1 MAVKKDSETPL
12 MKQYNSLKEQYPD
25 TILLF
30 RVGDFYETFGQDAI
44 ATSQILGITLTKRG
58 GGDENELA
66 GFPFHAIDTYL
77 PKFLRSGKRVAICE
91 QLEDPK
97 SVKGLV
103 KRGVTE
109 VVTPSMSYNDK
120 TDDGASNNYLCGV
133 HYGKLF
139 VGIAFVD
146 ISTGEFFISRGE
158 KSEADK
164 LFQSLSPREL
174 VIQKKYLRE
183 FQKDHKENIYIK
195 TYEDWVFNSD
205 YANEI
210 LTEHFGTKSLKGFG
224 VEECKEG
231 IIAAAAALTYMKE
244 TLHTQ
249 ISHISQISTIKSS
262 NYLWLDKFTIRN
274 LELISSPNENGK
286 TLLSI
291 LNRTQSNMGL
301 RMLQRW
307 IVLPLLDIEQI
318 EHRQNIVK
326 SFIDNDTLSLNTSE
340 SLRTIG
346 DLERVISRVAF
357 GRIQPSELLNLKFII
372 REIGKLKK
380 DFSETGSKFLKT
392 EAERLNP
399 CSDLEQYLEKYISS
413 DAPNNIAKGGAIAQG
428 VDSELDSLRELAF
441 NSRQVLEQLKNDE
454 CEKTGISSLKI
465 GYNNVF
471 GYYLEVTNTHKD
483 KVPQE
488 WIRKQTLA
496 NAERYITEELKELEN
511 KIITAQDRISQIENR
526 IYNEVLTKTIQYI
539 NSLKANAH
547 ILASMDCLLSFA
559 QIAIENNYVRP
570 KLTEQTNIT
579 IKDGRHPVIEKS
591 LSAGE
596 QYISN
601 DVYLD
606 RDSQQICIITGPNMS
621 GKSAYLR
628 QTALITLM
636 AQIGSWVPAKM
647 AEIGIVDKIFTRVG
661 ASDNISSGESTFMV
675 EMNEAACILNNI
687 SERSLILLDE
697 IGRGTSTYDGV
708 SIAWAIASYLH
719 DNRCKPKTLFATHY
733 HELIDM
739 ENQYARIKNYHVK
752 VKESGKEVIFLR
764 KIDKG
769 GSEQS
774 FGIHVAKLAG
784 MPRKVVEEAEYMLS
798 QLENKATKA
807 QKVAKKADSS
817 SSKGLQLSF
826 IQLDDP
832 VLSEIKDAILEVDI
846 ENLTPI
852 ESLNKLYEIKKKL
865 EKV

>member
-120 TDDGASNNYLCGV
+120 TDDGASNNYLCGI

-496 NAERYITEELKELEN
+496 NAERYITEELKELES

>member
-120 TDDGASNNYLCGV
+120 TDDGASNNYLCGI

-399 CSDLEQYLEKYISS
+399 CFDLEQYLEKYISS

-496 NAERYITEELKELEN
+496 NAERYITEELKELES

-526 IYNEVLTKTIQYI
+526 IYNEVLAKTIQYI
-539 NSLKANAH
+539 NSLKANAL
-547 ILASMDCLLSFA
+547 ILASLDCLLSFA

>member
-120 TDDGASNNYLCGV
+120 TDDGASNNYLCGI

-158 KSEADK
+158 RSEADK

-372 REIGKLKK
+372 RETGKLKK
-380 DFSETGSKFLKT
+380 DFSENGSKFLKT

-399 CSDLEQYLEKYISS
+399 CFDLEQYLEKYISS

-526 IYNEVLTKTIQYI
+526 IYNEVLAKTIQYI

-817 SSKGLQLSF
+817 SPKGLQLSF

-832 VLSEIKDAILEVDI
+832 VLSEIKDTILEVDI

>member
-30 RVGDFYETFGQDAI
+30 RVGDFYETFGQDAV

-120 TDDGASNNYLCGV
+120 TDDGASNNYLCGI
-133 HYGKLF
+133 HYDKLF

-380 DFSETGSKFLKT
+380 DFSENGSKFLKT

-399 CSDLEQYLEKYISS
+399 CFDLEQYLEKYISS
-413 DAPNNIAKGGAIAQG
+413 DAPNNIAKGGAIAKG

-496 NAERYITEELKELEN
+496 NAERYITEELKELES

-526 IYNEVLTKTIQYI
+526 IYNEVLAKTIQYI

-817 SSKGLQLSF
+817 NSKGLQLSF

-832 VLSEIKDAILEVDI
+832 VLSEIKDTILEVDI

>member
-44 ATSQILGITLTKRG
+44 TTSQILGITLTKRG

-120 TDDGASNNYLCGV
+120 TDDGASNNYLCGI

-146 ISTGEFFISRGE
+146 ISTGEFFISRGG

-340 SLRTIG
+340 YLRTIG
-346 DLERVISRVAF
+346 DLERIISRVAF

-380 DFSETGSKFLKT
+380 DFSENGSKFLKT
-392 EAERLNP
+392 EAEKLNP
-399 CSDLEQYLEKYISS
+399 CFDLEQYLEKYISS

-526 IYNEVLTKTIQYI
+526 IYNEVLAKTIQYI

-628 QTALITLM
+628 QTTLITLM

-807 QKVAKKADSS
+807 QKVAKKTDSS

-832 VLSEIKDAILEVDI
+832 VLSEIKDTILEVDI

>member
-120 TDDGASNNYLCGV
+120 TDDGASNNYLCGI

-340 SLRTIG
+340 YLRTIG
-346 DLERVISRVAF
+346 DLERIISRVAF

-380 DFSETGSKFLKT
+380 DFSENGSKFLKT

-399 CSDLEQYLEKYISS
+399 CFDLEQYLEKYISS

-496 NAERYITEELKELEN
+496 NAERYITEELKELES

-526 IYNEVLTKTIQYI
+526 IYNEVLAKTIQYI

-832 VLSEIKDAILEVDI
+832 VLSEIKDTILEVDI

>member
-30 RVGDFYETFGQDAI
+30 RVGDFYETFGQDAV

-120 TDDGASNNYLCGV
+120 TDDGASNNYLCGI
-133 HYGKLF
+133 HYDKLF

-380 DFSETGSKFLKT
+380 DFSENGSKFLKT

-496 NAERYITEELKELEN
+496 NAERYITEELKELES

-784 MPRKVVEEAEYMLS
+784 MPKKVVEEAEYMLS
-798 QLENKATKA
+798 QLESKATKA

>member
-120 TDDGASNNYLCGV
+120 TDDGASNNYLCGI

-372 REIGKLKK
+372 RETGKLKK
-380 DFSETGSKFLKT
+380 DFSENGSKFLKT

-399 CSDLEQYLEKYISS
+399 CFDLEQYLEKYISS

-496 NAERYITEELKELEN
+496 NAERYITEELKELES

-526 IYNEVLTKTIQYI
+526 IYNEVLAKTIQYI

-570 KLTEQTNIT
+570 KLTKQTNIT

-784 MPRKVVEEAEYMLS
+784 MPRTVVEEAEYMLS

>member
-120 TDDGASNNYLCGV
+120 TDDGASNNYLCGI

-380 DFSETGSKFLKT
+380 DFSENGSKFLKT

-413 DAPNNIAKGGAIAQG
+413 DAPNNIAKGGAITQG

-832 VLSEIKDAILEVDI
+832 VLSEIKDTILEVDI